1 MTGDLQLR
9 KYTQGN
15 IGNTCGNN
23 EDDDYL
29 KSTYFVHYKKWF
41 FIRASQARCIVLQQ
55 RLHTLGSRNIC
66 MLKQQP

>member
-1 MTGDLQLR
+1 MTGDLQFR
-9 KYTQGN
+9 KYIQGN

-41 FIRASQARCIVLQQ
+41 FIRTS
-55 RLHTLGSRNIC
+55 
-66 MLKQQP
+66 